1 MKKQL
6 SESGRRKKGCSY
18 KKGSSHDMYPEVS
31 NHEIATC
38 STFMMLHKINYQNAG
53 KWNIKILRK

>member
-18 KKGSSHDMYPEVS
+18 KKGSSHDMYPAKYRS
-31 NHEIATC
+31 
-38 STFMMLHKINYQNAG
+38 MK
-53 KWNIKILRK
+53 